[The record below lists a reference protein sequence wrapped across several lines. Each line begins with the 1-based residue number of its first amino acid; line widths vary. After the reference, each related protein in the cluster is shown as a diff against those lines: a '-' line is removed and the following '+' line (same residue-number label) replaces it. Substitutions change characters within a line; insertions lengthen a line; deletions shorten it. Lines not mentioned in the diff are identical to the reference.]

1 MLTEP
6 TQHARPLL
14 GDVGV
19 GAGITQPFRNLDL

>member
-19 GAGITQPFRNLDL
+19 GAGITIDQFAL